1 MPLTRAANNIRIIT
15 EKKGPA
21 VALGSF
27 ESSKIPVAKRA
38 TKNPREACIAEL
50 VAAIKKASFASG

>member
-1 MPLTRAANNIRIIT
+1 
-15 EKKGPA
+15 

-27 ESSKIPVAKRA
+27 ESSKIPIAKRA
-38 TKNPREACIAEL
+38 TKKPREACIAEL